1 MGPTKKAS
9 RKMAAKHLLSLMA
22 KKGQNVIPAKA
33 KVSLISDLHYI
44 RRDIFL
50 IEIKTVS

>member
-22 KKGQNVIPAKA
+22 EKGRNVIPAKT
-33 KVSLISDLHYI
+33 KVSFVSDLHYI
-44 RRDIFL
+44 TRLIFL
-50 IEIKTVS
+50 IEIKKVS